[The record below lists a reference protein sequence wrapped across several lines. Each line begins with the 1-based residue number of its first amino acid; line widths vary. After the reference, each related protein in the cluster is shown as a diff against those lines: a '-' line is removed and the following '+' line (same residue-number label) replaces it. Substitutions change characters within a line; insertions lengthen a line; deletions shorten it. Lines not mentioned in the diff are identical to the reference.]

1 MWPHIS
7 PTFSLSCCLFFYLQ
21 WTPPHAHISSVSTR
35 HHLFHI
41 ISTTL
46 GLPSSATSLL
56 VSVILSNGDESSDL
70 SLGGK
75 TVWKLCYWC
84 TIAYIKCKSL
94 LAFDDYLKL
103 FIKTGFTLWTA
114 GSNRVLPKV
123 LRNTGRDCRAVR
135 TKLTSTL
142 DLTFY
147 VYDMYIQTYNYM
159 YAYVYIYI

>member
-1 MWPHIS
+1 M
-7 PTFSLSCCLFFYLQ
+7 
-21 WTPPHAHISSVSTR
+21 
-35 HHLFHI
+35 
-41 ISTTL
+41 
-46 GLPSSATSLL
+46 
-56 VSVILSNGDESSDL
+56 
-70 SLGGK
+70 
-75 TVWKLCYWC
+75 
-84 TIAYIKCKSL
+84 L